1 MIKNQTVLEL
11 KGGSERIYKF
21 VCENDSPL
29 GEIHDIL
36 CQMRGFIVQRINEAN
51 KIAEEESQSCEECK
65 EE

>member
-21 VCENDSPL
+21 VCDSDSPL

-36 CQMRGFIVQRINEAN
+36 CQMKAFIIQKINESN
-51 KIAEEESQSCEECK
+51 KSKEEESETCEIS
-65 EE
+65 EEE